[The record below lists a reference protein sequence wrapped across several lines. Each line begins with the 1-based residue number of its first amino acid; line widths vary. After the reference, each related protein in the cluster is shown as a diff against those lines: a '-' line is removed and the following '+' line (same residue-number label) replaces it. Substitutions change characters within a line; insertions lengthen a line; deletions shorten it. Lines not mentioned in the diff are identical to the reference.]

1 MKSICVFAGSASGLR
16 QVYSQSAEALGSE
29 IAKRNLS
36 MIYGG
41 GSRGLMGIT
50 ADSALAGGASV
61 TGVITEKLHDIEVGH
76 TNLTSLE
83 IVSTMHERKA
93 RMAELSDAVISLP
106 GGVGTWEF
114 YEALAWN
121 QLGIYSKP
129 IVLFNIEGYYQ
140 ELYDFTKRSVEE
152 GFLPKS
158 SLEEFFIS
166 DSLEDIFNFI
176 NAFDIKDTEDWFKR
190 LDRKEK

>member
-1 MKSICVFAGSASGLR
+1 LK
-16 QVYSQSAEALGSE
+16 QVYSDSAEALGSE

-36 MIYGG
+36 MVYGG

-50 ADSALAGGASV
+50 ADSALEGGASV

-83 IVSTMHERKA
+83 VVSTMHERKA

-106 GGVGTWEF
+106 GGVGTWEEF

-129 IVLFNIEGYYQ
+129 IVLFNVEGYYQ
-140 ELYDFTKRSVEE
+140 ELYDLQNDQLTKV
-152 GFLPKS
+152 
-158 SLEEFFIS
+158 FFQKV
-166 DSLEDIFNFI
+166 
-176 NAFDIKDTEDWFKR
+176 A
-190 LDRKEK
+190 